1 MYLHVRIDAFM
12 KESVNISPF
21 QSFEPMNFPF
31 SLFGPWYD
39 CTTLTV
45 LCFNFIH
52 HFIPVF
58 EEPYDTKLYKHVAA
72 STISRENN
80 SIPLPAFSA
89 LIYMI
94 KFQVCLKKIMMI
106 ELKLQSI
113 KSFIF
118 KNSINLSFK
127 LAYCALFLT
136 FQMQHN

>member
-89 LIYMI
+89 LIYCKNLMPQISSLLKENNDDKI
-94 KFQVCLKKIMMI
+94 KITKYQKFH
-106 ELKLQSI
+106 
-113 KSFIF
+113 F
-118 KNSINLSFK
+118 
-127 LAYCALFLT
+127 
-136 FQMQHN
+136 